1 MKKIARSVGRRNPA
15 SIARQVLAHG
25 RVRKGILANL
35 CKVIKKEVAC
45 MCRNSASSILQDSSP
60 TALQSFNWET
70 LISELNNR
78 APTLL
83 QLLRGAIN
91 TKRCQY
97 LRKSRTYRVPDA
109 AIVGMCS
116 AIILRHKSHKM
127 NLVQRLLS
135 TILYMGHTN
144 TLVCLTPIFY
154 YNTAYTVIIMINLF
168 MQVFDRLQKLHLCLS
183 HRKLKQLEL
192 WTNLEKIMILLYVNG
207 EMHWSIFW
215 WDFLFSTIIIVMHAR
230 LLIIM
235 TGWSWLS

>member
-109 AIVGMCS
+109 TIVGMCS

-154 YNTAYTVIIMINLF
+154 YNTVIIMINLF

-183 HRKLKQLEL
+183 HRKTVRTVDKLGENHDSVLCEWRNALEH
-192 WTNLEKIMILLYVNG
+192 ILVG
-207 EMHWSIFW
+207 
-215 WDFLFSTIIIVMHAR
+215 LFI
-230 LLIIM
+230 
-235 TGWSWLS
+235 